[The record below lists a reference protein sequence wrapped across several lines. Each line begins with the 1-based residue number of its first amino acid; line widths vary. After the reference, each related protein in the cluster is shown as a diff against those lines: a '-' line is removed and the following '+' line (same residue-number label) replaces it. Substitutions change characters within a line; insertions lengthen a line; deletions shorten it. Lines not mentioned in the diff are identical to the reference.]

1 MKSQSLFTAFLSMAF
16 AALML
21 AGCANQMEPAQKAI
35 ADIEAAITA
44 AGPDA
49 SQYIPNEL
57 QAVTSQ
63 LADLKAKFDKKDY
76 KGVLAAAPALLTQA
90 QGLAGAAASARQAAE
105 AARTAELETLNAEW
119 TTLSGTLPAAVAAI
133 ESRVTILSKSKKLP
147 ANLDAATF
155 ESVQAGL
162 ADSKALWDQATAA
175 QASGNIEGAVTAARQ
190 VKEKTD
196 AALAALGMTTG

>member
-133 ESRVTILSKSKKLP
+133 ESRVSILSKSKKLP

-196 AALAALGMTTG
+196 AALAALGMTAG

>member
-196 AALAALGMTTG
+196 AALAALGMTAG

>member
-63 LADLKAKFDKKDY
+63 LADLKSKFDKKDY

-90 QGLAGAAASARQAAE
+90 QGLAGAASSARQAAE

-133 ESRVTILSKSKKLP
+133 ESRVSILSKSKKLP

>member
-90 QGLAGAAASARQAAE
+90 QGLAGAASSARQAAE

-133 ESRVTILSKSKKLP
+133 ESRVSILSKSKKLP

>member
-1 MKSQSLFTAFLSMAF
+1 MKSRPIFTGFLSMAL

-35 ADIEAAITA
+35 ADIEAAIAA

-49 SQYIPNEL
+49 AQYVPDQL
-57 QAVTSQ
+57 QAVNGQ

-76 KGVLAAAPALLTQA
+76 KGVLAAAPATLTQA
-90 QGLAGAAASARQAAE
+90 QGLAAAATSARQEAE
-105 AARTAELETLNAEW
+105 AAALAAMNDEW

-133 ESRVTILSKSKKLP
+133 ESRVEILSKSKKLP

-155 ESVQAGL
+155 ESVKTGL
-162 ADSKALWDQATAA
+162 ADSKALWEQATAA
-175 QASGNIEGAVTAARQ
+175 QSSGNVEAAVTAARQ

-196 AALAALGMTTG
+196 AALAALGMTAS